1 MVESYSLEIEID
13 TKNNSKIEL
22 VEYNQV
28 VEMEAEFDSIADEL
42 LLTPSDEMMDDI
54 FAKIF

>member
-1 MVESYSLEIEID
+1 MVESYSLEIEIE
-13 TKNNSKIEL
+13 TKNNSRIEL

-28 VEMEAEFDSIADEL
+28 VEMQAELDSLAQQM
-42 LLTPSDEMMDDI
+42 LLTPSDEMMDEI

>member
-28 VEMEAEFDSIADEL
+28 VEMEAEFDSIDDEL